1 MCSFQGSDLKDL
13 PGSQFAASLSLAAA
27 QSGKDAS
34 APPGSAFPGLTSLA
48 GAFQPGNPFGLPHF
62 MADPRLP
69 FGGAF
74 RYVHRNRNFFWLL
87 ELYALVLQWLCLWS
101 LGNYNE
107 TKTQLVVSLCLT
119 W

>member
-1 MCSFQGSDLKDL
+1 MCPFSFQGSDLKDL

-74 RYVHRNRNFFWLL
+74 RYVHRNRNILWLL
-87 ELYALVLQWLCLWS
+87 GLGSTRRSVKGFTLYGLL
-101 LGNYNE
+101 
-107 TKTQLVVSLCLT
+107 
-119 W
+119 